1 MYFNH
6 NHLILIIMEEAVVI
20 ISVFCQKTKAHELS
34 NLPNT
39 VTEKPTTSLG
49 CSDSTTQDGSTI

>member
-1 MYFNH
+1 
-6 NHLILIIMEEAVVI
+6 MEEAVVI